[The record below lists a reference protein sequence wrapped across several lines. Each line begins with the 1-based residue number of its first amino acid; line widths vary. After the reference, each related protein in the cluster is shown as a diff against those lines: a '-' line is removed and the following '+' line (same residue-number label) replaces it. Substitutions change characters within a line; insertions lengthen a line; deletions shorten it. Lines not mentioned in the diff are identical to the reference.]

1 MPTFIKRANSNTV
14 EKLRFVS
21 TVTLEQELDKTYEK
35 FNEFFFAIYHCSYAE
50 NSGIKERRE
59 QLRKTYPNKIIQ
71 VGEYFVLTG
80 EAAYLALSTYY
91 HALLE
96 ADTLSEEYK
105 DYIKQRLEE
114 IKSKHIDSQSLPF
127 PIDLTEG
134 QLSRDKH
141 MELMACIAIMNRQI
155 ISSSEA

>member
-105 DYIKQRLEE
+105 DYIKQRLEVNCCQFRSTTKE
-114 IKSKHIDSQSLPF
+114 SFSIVNHCSNI
-127 PIDLTEG
+127 G
-134 QLSRDKH
+134 
-141 MELMACIAIMNRQI
+141 
-155 ISSSEA
+155 